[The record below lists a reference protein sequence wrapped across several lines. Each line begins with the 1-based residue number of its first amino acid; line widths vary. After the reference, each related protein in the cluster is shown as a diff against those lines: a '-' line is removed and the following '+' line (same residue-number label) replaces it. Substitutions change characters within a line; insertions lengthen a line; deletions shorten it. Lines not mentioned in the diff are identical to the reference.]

1 MAKHDRVVWVVPVR
15 FDPENPV
22 VFECVESI
30 KRYHDD
36 PIIIIVD
43 SDSPDKSYLNWCV
56 DQGCRIGPTNNHLR
70 AFGAHAWAYRHNPD
84 ADFFFFTF
92 DSVIVQSNLDHL
104 QSAPVTAIRHWTNA
118 MHSWGWDH
126 DGTPLEVWG
135 GEQLERMGIPFP
147 ESYTGIM
154 GPVMFAQ
161 MEVCRKLDD
170 IGYWFAQTDTGYRH
184 CAMER
189 VAGISLAA
197 IGHPIE
203 NSLQGWHTNHW
214 AEYPENQIR
223 KINLARD

>member
-84 ADFFFFTF
+84 ADFFCMIF
-92 DSVIVQSNLDHL
+92 DSLHIQKNLDYL
-104 QSAPVTAIRHWTNA
+104 QSAPVTATRHWPNS
-118 MHSWGWDH
+118 MHDWGWAE
-126 DGTPLEVWG
+126 DGTHLSVW
-135 GEQLERMGIPFP
+135 
-147 ESYTGIM
+147 
-154 GPVMFAQ
+154 
-161 MEVCRKLDD
+161 
-170 IGYWFAQTDTGYRH
+170 
-184 CAMER
+184 
-189 VAGISLAA
+189 
-197 IGHPIE
+197 
-203 NSLQGWHTNHW
+203 
-214 AEYPENQIR
+214 
-223 KINLARD
+223 